1 MTLENWKLYGII
13 GIIVVM
19 IIAIVTIPIL
29 MNTKKVKF
37 VVCCI
42 KDKSS
47 DGMRPRSYAKNG
59 RRASQ

>member
-1 MTLENWKLYGII
+1 MKRRMTLENWKLYGII

-42 KDKSS
+42 SEDGYRGIPRAPSS
-47 DGMRPRSYAKNG
+47 E
-59 RRASQ
+59 

>member
-42 KDKSS
+42 SKEGYRGIPRAPSS
-47 DGMRPRSYAKNG
+47 E
-59 RRASQ
+59 